1 MLEFKHIVDERRD
14 ELGTSF
20 VSVTTDFWTDPH
32 QKDSFG
38 ALLADVTAP
47 KYMLANGTSF
57 FMSNK
62 TAQSLGDN
70 IISSTVCLLCL

>member
-1 MLEFKHIVDERRD
+1 MDERRD

-32 QKDSFG
+32 RKDSFC
-38 ALLADVTAP
+38 ALLADVAAP
-47 KYMLANGTSF
+47 KYTLANGTSF
-57 FMSNK
+57 FMSKK